1 MLGVY
6 PRTRRRP
13 AGDVVVHLAPA
24 KHRVGAARDVTERA
38 GEHDARVDADD
49 LVVGGRDR
57 QSLRL

>member
-6 PRTRRRP
+6 PRTRRS
-13 AGDVVVHLAPA
+13 AGVVVVHLAPA
-24 KHRVGAARDVTERA
+24 KHRVSAARDVTERA

-49 LVVGGRDR
+49 LVVGGRDG